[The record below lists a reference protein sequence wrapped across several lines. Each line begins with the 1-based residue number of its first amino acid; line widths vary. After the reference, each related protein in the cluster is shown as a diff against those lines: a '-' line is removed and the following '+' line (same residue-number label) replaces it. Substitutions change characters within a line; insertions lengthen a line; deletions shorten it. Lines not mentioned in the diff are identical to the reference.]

1 MLVEETL
8 HNYQI
13 LHYTCTIPNDP
24 YVTVCVLTVLWCAY
38 SRVIDSLDAYR
49 DPLIRHWIVLPRA
62 ASLKLVFH
70 DKHDA
75 S

>member
-38 SRVIDSLDAYR
+38 SHTTDSLDAYR
-49 DPLIRHWIVLPRA
+49 DLLIRHWDVSPRA
-62 ASLKLVFH
+62 PSLKPVLRAKYDV
-70 DKHDA
+70 